1 VFVGAVVQVLLCCSC
16 LIDALFSYSYNAAAA
31 AGGDD
36 GDGGCHGDGDD
47 AVIVSC
53 VYISSLTF
61 SPCCEVD
68 CVSQRA
74 R

>member
-1 VFVGAVVQVLLCCSC
+1 MCELSVCVSELLFNCYCVAS
-16 LIDALFSYSYNAAAA
+16 IDALFSYSYNAAAA
-31 AGGDD
+31 GDD
-36 GDGGCHGDGDD
+36 GCHGDGDD

-61 SPCCEVD
+61 SQCCEVD
-68 CVSQRA
+68 CVSQRV